1 MPAPTGPT
9 SPPSPTAQERA
20 AQEVLASFDAYARV
34 RAARDGVLPSSRV
47 GPREEERAFD
57 ELQQAIARL
66 RTASRP
72 R

>member
-1 MPAPTGPT
+1 MPTPTGPS
-9 SPPSPTAQERA
+9 SPHPLTAQELA
-20 AQEVLASFDAYARV
+20 AHEVLTSFDAYARV

-66 RTASRP
+66 RTTSRP